1 MCSNDINVYY
11 MYAPSELVRKWINH
25 KCSFVPFGELRI
37 MLTPESKSM
46 LVHLCYDQKAWQMG
60 CISEI
65 CSVCNTEGVLPTL
78 CSDFQSPS
86 DGTYWYGKWTSGLAL
101 MDSFVGLYSDKNNDL
116 KSLGNC
122 KLVIEI
128 NSMSGYWG

>member
-1 MCSNDINVYY
+1 MIKR
-11 MYAPSELVRKWINH
+11 PGKWAA
-25 KCSFVPFGELRI
+25 FQ
-37 MLTPESKSM
+37 T
-46 LVHLCYDQKAWQMG
+46 
-60 CISEI
+60 EI

-78 CSDFQSPS
+78 CSDFQSLS
-86 DGTYWYGKWTSGLAL
+86 DGTYWYGKRTSELAL

-128 NSMSGYWG
+128 NSMSGYQG